1 MKIVWYILTVFFGA
15 IGLLSLLR
23 VIERLMLGAGIVPVQ
38 ILSALVMLVLAVVTL
53 RQARSAR

>member
-23 VIERLMLGAGIVPVQ
+23 VIERLMLGAEIVPVQ
-38 ILSALVMLVLAVVTL
+38 ILIALVMLVLAVVTL